1 MIELD
6 NEEMQDSMKGMIN
19 QLGGDLCK
27 EICNLQELFL
37 HEVAKF
43 HKQVQGKLCI
53 LTQRVED
60 VRTEWTLYKRTLVSG
75 LGCSNIYGK
84 KI

>member
-6 NEEMQDSMKGMIN
+6 NEEMQDSMKGTIN

-43 HKQVQGKLCI
+43 HEQVQGKLCI

-60 VRTEWTLYKRTLVSG
+60 VRIEWTLYKRTLVSG
-75 LGCSNIYGK
+75 LGCSNIYAK